1 MTLAH
6 TRSHL
11 IASLIRCDS
20 YSHFHPGAGDG
31 ITPLKCEAS
40 EEEKRVAQI
49 DHVWWKQTL
58 GPFYSG
64 FFDEMSNQPKPNFR
78 KIMHIHVTDA
88 LIARYKEVKF
98 VWAHMGL
105 SMELTQ
111 VRLPPIAT
119 DCLPNYR
126 EQLGAQTGEIA
137 TERVT
142 PPSPRVSPL
151 LRPLFLLLSLLI
163 CKCSP

>member
-1 MTLAH
+1 M
-6 TRSHL
+6 
-11 IASLIRCDS
+11 IASLIR
-20 YSHFHPGAGDG
+20 
-31 ITPLKCEAS
+31 CEAS
-40 EEEKRVAQI
+40 EEEKRVAQS

-111 VRLPPIAT
+111 VRLPPIAFLIT
-119 DCLPNYR
+119 MSLDSWDCHRLP
-126 EQLGAQTGEIA
+126 
-137 TERVT
+137 
-142 PPSPRVSPL
+142 S
-151 LRPLFLLLSLLI
+151 
-163 CKCSP
+163 

>member
-1 MTLAH
+1 MRH
-6 TRSHL
+6 TRLPL

-20 YSHFHPGAGDG
+20 YSHFHPGSGDG

-40 EEEKRVAQI
+40 EEEKRVAQN

-58 GPFYSG
+58 GPFYPG
-64 FFDEMSNQPKPNFR
+64 FFDEESNQPKPNFR
-78 KIMHIHVTDA
+78 KIMHIQVTDA

-111 VRLPPIAT
+111 VQVPPIASLIT
-119 DCLPNYR
+119 VSLDRWDCHRLP
-126 EQLGAQTGEIA
+126 
-137 TERVT
+137 
-142 PPSPRVSPL
+142 S
-151 LRPLFLLLSLLI
+151 
-163 CKCSP
+163 